1 MNIFKKLLE
10 MDLVKNFSLFLKKRL
25 FKSKHC
31 TAKNLEALLY
41 TLGKRYGTLR
51 HILQRSE

>member
-1 MNIFKKLLE
+1 MNILKKLLE